1 MLKVRGLQGPTKWAT
16 RALVAGALAVGPVML
31 VTSTASSHQCTV
43 PVESVTAT
51 CTISGT
57 ATVAGGA
64 LAIAAPSTLRWA
76 TTLNGFDLNGD
87 GRATLTAVDATGSG
101 SGWSITASITPF
113 TDSSAALKHPQA
125 FRPTQVTLNGSS
137 SSAGSD
143 EAPKETC
150 TATSTCSLADNGVTY
165 PVTVTA
171 TCGTSGTGC
180 APTTVASAS
189 TTSGMG
195 AIAMAVTA
203 WLKIPADA
211 HAGTYTGTITLTISS
226 GP

>member
-1 MLKVRGLQGPTKWAT
+1 M
-16 RALVAGALAVGPVML
+16 ML
-31 VTSTASSHQCTV
+31 VTSTASSAQCTV

-64 LAIAAPSTLRWA
+64 LAIGAPSSIKWA
-76 TTLNGFDLNGD
+76 TTLNGYDLNQD
-87 GRATLTAVDATGSG
+87 GRATITAVNATGSG
-101 SGWSITASITPF
+101 SGWSVTATITPF

-137 SSAGSD
+137 SSAKGD

-150 TATSTCSLADNGVTY
+150 TATSTCSLADNAVTY

-195 AIAMAVTA
+195 AVALAVTA

-211 HAGTYTGTITLTISS
+211 YAGTYTGTITLTISS